1 MKKGPMECSSA
12 TTRRAGSR
20 ARTARRDARAAVE
33 GARRSRSSIP
43 RPIGI
48 QNEQRRAVGR
58 APLRSTAA
66 WMARARLLWALGA
79 TVAARLLKRWPR
91 TPGATRQVAAD
102 AETQDILV
110 LCFQKWVLRCG
121 VRRRCGW
128 TAARLFSPSPIHN
141 AGKLPVAGSA
151 TSSTRPPHPSFLF
164 PKLFAIRF
172 FFRLAFRKWV
182 FLIKRPL
189 HLSTLRAADAFA
201 NGTHR
206 RDAASA
212 RWDRTAS
219 EIPAATSPAT
229 TAAETTRTRTGAPTR
244 TTPTRD
250 SRGHPWGEAPGTPT
264 SPHARSVASATSR
277 AGFPPRAIASAPP
290 PRARGPR
297 PR

>member
-1 MKKGPMECSSA
+1 MPFGGVVSRAWGTSGRARGGGSDASRGGQIGAPGKRREKRCDGSSSA

-20 ARTARRDARAAVE
+20 ARRARRDAGAAME

-48 QNEQRRAVGR
+48 QNEQRRAVER

-128 TAARLFSPSPIHN
+128 TAARPFSPSPIHN

-151 TSSTRPPHPSFLF
+151 TSSTRPPHPSFLV
-164 PKLFAIRF
+164 P
-172 FFRLAFRKWV
+172 
-182 FLIKRPL
+182 
-189 HLSTLRAADAFA
+189 
-201 NGTHR
+201 
-206 RDAASA
+206 
-212 RWDRTAS
+212 
-219 EIPAATSPAT
+219 
-229 TAAETTRTRTGAPTR
+229 
-244 TTPTRD
+244 
-250 SRGHPWGEAPGTPT
+250 
-264 SPHARSVASATSR
+264 
-277 AGFPPRAIASAPP
+277 
-290 PRARGPR
+290 
-297 PR
+297 

>member
-1 MKKGPMECSSA
+1 MRAGAARSGRREKGVKKGAMGCSSA

-20 ARTARRDARAAVE
+20 ARRARRDAGAAME

-48 QNEQRRAVGR
+48 QNEQRRAVER

-128 TAARLFSPSPIHN
+128 TAARPFSPSPIIHN
-141 AGKLPVAGSA
+141 TGKLPIAGSA
-151 TSSTRPPHPSFLF
+151 TSSFPDATLPSLVPHCSPYDFFLF
-164 PKLFAIRF
+164 L
-172 FFRLAFRKWV
+172 
-182 FLIKRPL
+182 
-189 HLSTLRAADAFA
+189 
-201 NGTHR
+201 
-206 RDAASA
+206 
-212 RWDRTAS
+212 
-219 EIPAATSPAT
+219 
-229 TAAETTRTRTGAPTR
+229 
-244 TTPTRD
+244 
-250 SRGHPWGEAPGTPT
+250 
-264 SPHARSVASATSR
+264 
-277 AGFPPRAIASAPP
+277 
-290 PRARGPR
+290 
-297 PR
+297 